1 MSSKNF
7 SFLSSSVHAINEALL
22 FIMAHQ
28 SYPLDLCSQDTIAP
42 SSSISQVFTDGD
54 NQTEVNT
61 CSIFSPPP
69 ELDSLRLSKGR
80 KIIQYPTEQEKI
92 HIFEEWWN
100 TTTWAEKRREA
111 KKPLVRFNPKRHS
124 SVWDKFHEGAQFP
137 DGTPYVFCVSC
148 SHLLQHPSTEH
159 TGTSSMAYH
168 VRKGCPKKSS
178 SVPSKRT
185 VAQMLSEKPG
195 PTTIYTEQE
204 FLDQV
209 LRFIVACRLPFRTV
223 EHVQFKRMINLA
235 AAGSSR
241 RPHIPNR
248 KQIQERLIELSDE
261 IHTQLLSRFPA
272 TGRMSIALDCW
283 TSPDQKAFLALT
295 GYFLTDDLD
304 YHEIILGFRPVSG
317 SHTGETL
324 AAIVLSVLHKHNL
337 CHRLLGVTTDNAS
350 NNSTMFSSLTEQ
362 LRDELDTNIQIQDT
376 IADPELSKILRNQH
390 HIPCLAHV
398 IQLCVTSFMNKLRI
412 AAENDTVSYIWE
424 NSDETLKASG
434 SISRAIEKIRK
445 ITKFV
450 NASPQRRERF
460 QLTQRLESG
469 SVYYLL
475 LDCKTRWNSS
485 YLMIRRALKLR
496 QPIESFIQHW
506 DSQKLDYL
514 RPTPVEWKQLEYLLE
529 LLYPFYIFTSCLS
542 ENTGPT
548 VHRVYDIYNDLFDHL
563 DLAINRLRN
572 KRASWKQQILEGL
585 EEAHKKLRKYYRR
598 TYQAEGYI
606 YAIATILDP
615 TSKLEKF
622 KTATW
627 LDDDTDW
634 YQKYRTVFE
643 KVFHFYRSQNPS
655 VNTPSTVS
663 DPLSGLNKAFYH
675 LSKRRRLAT
684 SSETFEELKAY
695 LDIEAPEISV
705 TIAGVGYIPIL
716 LRRLCCRCVP
726 IALPSSEEYQQIL
739 DEVDPDSIV
748 FVHKEE
754 DDDTTEAPLYI
765 SDNEDMDDMDEDP
778 EDGLLPEPPHTTRT
792 VKETRSLRHHER
804 RPGQYKE

>member
-1 MSSKNF
+1 
-7 SFLSSSVHAINEALL
+7 
-22 FIMAHQ
+22 
-28 SYPLDLCSQDTIAP
+28 
-42 SSSISQVFTDGD
+42 
-54 NQTEVNT
+54 
-61 CSIFSPPP
+61 
-69 ELDSLRLSKGR
+69 
-80 KIIQYPTEQEKI
+80 
-92 HIFEEWWN
+92 
-100 TTTWAEKRREA
+100 
-111 KKPLVRFNPKRHS
+111 
-124 SVWDKFHEGAQFP
+124 
-137 DGTPYVFCVSC
+137 
-148 SHLLQHPSTEH
+148 
-159 TGTSSMAYH
+159 
-168 VRKGCPKKSS
+168 
-178 SVPSKRT
+178 
-185 VAQMLSEKPG
+185 
-195 PTTIYTEQE
+195 
-204 FLDQV
+204 
-209 LRFIVACRLPFRTV
+209 
-223 EHVQFKRMINLA
+223 
-235 AAGSSR
+235 
-241 RPHIPNR
+241 
-248 KQIQERLIELSDE
+248 
-261 IHTQLLSRFPA
+261 
-272 TGRMSIALDCW
+272 
-283 TSPDQKAFLALT
+283 
-295 GYFLTDDLD
+295 
-304 YHEIILGFRPVSG
+304 
-317 SHTGETL
+317 
-324 AAIVLSVLHKHNL
+324 
-337 CHRLLGVTTDNAS
+337 
-350 NNSTMFSSLTEQ
+350 MFSSLTEQ

-390 HIPCLAHV
+390 YIPCLAHV

-412 AAENDTVSYIWE
+412 AAENNTVSYIWE

-434 SISRAIEKIRK
+434 SISRAIEKEDAEEGFLSFLSVITEKIRK

-643 KVFHFYRSQNPS
+643 KVFHFYRRHYWVKLILLPTGNLVCNQFPILYSMARDFLTVATNGVS
-655 VNTPSTVS
+655 V
-663 DPLSGLNKAFYH
+663 
-675 LSKRRRLAT
+675 KRLFNSSRDICHYRRSRLYPDT
-684 SSETFEELKAY
+684 
-695 LDIEAPEISV
+695 IEAIMLQMCTDRF
-705 TIAGVGYIPIL
+705 TIN
-716 LRRLCCRCVP
+716 
-726 IALPSSEEYQQIL
+726 EEYQQIL
-739 DEVDPDSIV
+739 DEVNPDSIV

-792 VKETRSLRHHER
+792 VKETRSLRHYER